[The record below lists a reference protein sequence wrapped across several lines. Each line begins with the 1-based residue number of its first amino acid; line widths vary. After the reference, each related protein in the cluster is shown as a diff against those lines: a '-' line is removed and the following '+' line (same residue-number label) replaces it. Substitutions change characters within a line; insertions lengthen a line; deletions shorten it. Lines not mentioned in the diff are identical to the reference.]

1 MEFGMELRQL
11 GRTDL
16 RVSAICLGTMTWGQQ
31 NTEAEGHA
39 QLDYALGQGVNFLD
53 TAEAYSIPPRP
64 ETQGSTERIIGSWFK
79 ARKNRDKV
87 ILATKVAGR
96 GEMTWLRGAPTEL
109 NASNIL
115 AAVEGSLKRLETD
128 YIDLYQLHWPDRP
141 LPLFADRTTTFRGLP
156 EGPENPIEETL
167 EVLGRLVKAGKVRHV
182 GLSNETSWGTM
193 RFLGA
198 AEAGKGPRAVSIQ
211 NAYNLLNRTFEI
223 GLAEIALRE
232 QVGLLAY
239 SPLAQGYLTGKY
251 QRGARP
257 PGARTTLFDRGQRY
271 EKPGVEAAIDK
282 YLDLAREFSLD
293 PAQMALAFVTS
304 RSFVTSNII
313 GATTLEQLK
322 TDIDSVHVKLAP
334 DIEKRIDA
342 LHHERGNLAP

>member
-1 MEFGMELRQL
+1 
-11 GRTDL
+11 
-16 RVSAICLGTMTWGQQ
+16 
-31 NTEAEGHA
+31 
-39 QLDYALGQGVNFLD
+39 
-53 TAEAYSIPPRP
+53 
-64 ETQGSTERIIGSWFK
+64 
-79 ARKNRDKV
+79 
-87 ILATKVAGR
+87 
-96 GEMTWLRGAPTEL
+96 MTWLRGAPTEL

-115 AAVEGSLKRLETD
+115 AAVEGSLKRLQTD

-156 EGPENPIEETL
+156 EGPENAIEETL

-282 YLDLAREFSLD
+282 YLDLAREFGLD

-304 RSFVTSNII
+304 RPFVTSNII
-313 GATTLEQLK
+313 GATTMKQLR
-322 TDIDSVHVKLAP
+322 TDLNSVHVKLSP
-334 DIEKRIDA
+334 DVEKRIDA